1 MSINNNTDLTF
12 FTNEPENK
20 LIDRFKSFLKDVQYF
35 DVLVGYFRTSG
46 FFQLYES
53 FENIEKIR
61 ILVGLNIDKQT
72 FEIIETSNQN
82 EQIDFETNKQTQDF
96 FGKELITEIQKG
108 ANSKIIE
115 DGIETFIQYLKNGK
129 IELKAHPSRKIHAKV
144 YISRYK
150 KEDRDF
156 GNVITGSSNFSESG
170 LVNNYEFNVQLKNAA
185 DVNFALERFEE
196 LWEDA
201 VDISDKYI
209 DTINKKTFLTN
220 KTTPYELFLK
230 FLYEYF
236 QEDLSID
243 RDLFY
248 KNFPQGFMKL
258 QYQEQAVLNAKK
270 ILDEYGGV
278 FLSDVVGLGKTFIS
292 AMLASQLPGRNLVI
306 ASPALLDKENPNSWV
321 NVFYDFRVSAEFE
334 SIGKLASIVER
345 GTNRYDNVFID
356 EAHKFRTETN
366 MSYEMLSRICAG
378 KKVILVTATPLN
390 NKPSDI
396 LSQIKLFQKS
406 KNSTIPGIK
415 DLDRFFSVLQKKL
428 KTLDRKNDYEE
439 YMSEVKNISH
449 KIRDRILKYI
459 MVRRTREEV
468 KKYFEQD
475 LKVQGLNFPDVV
487 APKPVLYQLDDE
499 LNTIFEKTIE
509 LITNKEVFHYSRY
522 TPLLY
527 LKDEL
532 KTFEKTS
539 QLNMGGFMK
548 ILLIKRLE
556 SSFFAFKQSVSRFL
570 KSYKTFLE
578 IYRKGSVFTSK
589 KHSSKIIEYF
599 INEDFD
605 AIQQLIEEEKAEEYP
620 EELFNEQLETDLL
633 EDIKIL
639 KNIDKMWSKIDYDPK
654 LLEFVKQLKSD
665 KILKKQKLLIFTES
679 KETAEYLKK
688 NLSKMLKE
696 DCLMYHGGSK
706 KHLLKTVISNF
717 DAKAKKPE
725 DKYRVLIATEVLS
738 EGINLHKSN
747 VVINYDIPW
756 NPTRMI
762 QRVGRVNRVDT
773 LFKKVYTYNFFPTL
787 QSNNIIKLQESA
799 IAKIGYF
806 IEMLGNDA
814 KLLTEGEEIKSYELF
829 SKLTSKE
836 YITGEEDAQE
846 SELKYFKI
854 IVDIRD
860 KKEELFVKIKN
871 LPKKSRTAR
880 HIEPEFN
887 MTENSLISYMKKG
900 NIEKFYIG
908 NNSEVE
914 EIDFITTAKLLYAKV
929 KTKKQKLPGDFH
941 NLLSQNKNAMINT
954 LAEEQTEITFTKT
967 GRDQSLSILKILK
980 AVKKFTGHTEK
991 NEYFLQE
998 VIKLFSEG
1006 AIPKNLTKRLLP
1018 LIKGQSD
1025 PLKIVNIVRN
1035 NIPDDYFRIN
1045 TIKDNKLADYQQ
1057 EIILSEYFIV
1067 K

>member
-1 MSINNNTDLTF
+1 MNETKNITDLTF

-35 DVLVGYFRTSG
+35 DILVGYFRTSG

-53 FENIEKIR
+53 FENIDKIR
-61 ILVGLNIDKQT
+61 ILVGLNIDKRT
-72 FEIIETSNQN
+72 FDIIETSKQN
-82 EQIDFETNKQTQDF
+82 EIIDFETHKKTKEIF
-96 FGKELITEIQKG
+96 EKELINEIQTSPDKK
-108 ANSKIIE
+108 SIE
-115 DGIETFIQYLKNGK
+115 DGIKKFIQYLKKGK
-129 IELKAHPSRKIHAKV
+129 IQIKAHPNRKIHAKV
-144 YISRYK
+144 YISRYNEK
-150 KEDRDF
+150 DRDF

-170 LVNNYEFNVQLKNAA
+170 LVNNYEFNVQLKNKT
-185 DVNFALERFEE
+185 DVDFALGKFEE
-196 LWEDA
+196 LWKDA
-201 VDISDKYI
+201 VDISEKYI
-209 DTINKKTFLTN
+209 ETINKKTFLTE

-248 KNFPQGFMKL
+248 KNFPKGFMKL

-270 ILDEYGGV
+270 IIDEYGGV

-306 ASPALLDKENPNSWV
+306 ASPALLDKDNPNSWV
-321 NVFYDFRVSAEFE
+321 NVFYDFRVSGEFE
-334 SIGKLASIVER
+334 SIGKLTSIIEK
-345 GTNRYDNVFID
+345 GTGRYDNVFID
-356 EAHKFRTETN
+356 EAHKFRNETN
-366 MSYEMLSRICAG
+366 MSYEMLSQICAG

-390 NKPSDI
+390 NKPADI

-428 KTLDRKNDYEE
+428 KTLDRKADYEE

-468 KKYFEQD
+468 KKYFQQD
-475 LKVQGLNFPDVV
+475 LKVQGLNFPDV
-487 APKPVLYQLDDE
+487 ATPKPVLYQLDE
-499 LNTIFEKTIE
+499 KLNTVFEKTIE
-509 LITNKEVFHYSRY
+509 LITNKEIFHYSRY
-522 TPLLY
+522 SPLLY
-527 LKDEL
+527 LKEEL
-532 KTFEKTS
+532 KSFEKTS
-539 QLNMGGFMK
+539 QVNMRGFMK

-570 KSYKTFLE
+570 KSYKNFLE
-578 IYRKGSVFTSK
+578 IYKKGFVYTSA
-589 KHSSKIIEYF
+589 KHSGKIIDYF
-599 INEDFD
+599 MNDDFD
-605 AIQQLIEEEKAEEYP
+605 AIQRLIEQEKAEKYLAEA
-620 EELFNEQLETDLL
+620 FNDKLQKDLKN
-633 EDIKIL
+633 DIKIL
-639 KNIDKMWSKIDYDPK
+639 EKINKMWSKIDYDPK
-654 LLEFVKQLKSD
+654 LIEFVKQLKSD
-665 KILKKQKLLIFTES
+665 KILKKNKILIFTES

-696 DCLMYHGGSK
+696 ECLMYHGSSK

-725 DKYRVLIATEVLS
+725 DKYRILVATEVLS

-773 LFKKVYTYNFFPTL
+773 TFKKVYTYNFFPTQ
-787 QSNNIIKLQESA
+787 QSNDIIKLQEAA

-814 KLLTEGEEIKSYELF
+814 KLLTEGEDVKSYELF

-860 KKEELFVKIKN
+860 KKQELFAKIKN

-880 HIEPEFN
+880 FVEPDFN
-887 MTENSLISYMKKG
+887 MTENSLVSYMKKG
-900 NIEKFYIG
+900 NIEKFYIAS
-908 NNSEVE
+908 NSEVE

-929 KTKKQKLPGDFH
+929 KTKKQKMPDNFH
-941 NLLSQNKNAMINT
+941 DLLSKNKNAMINA

-980 AVKKFTGHTEK
+980 TVKKFAGHTEK
-991 NEYFLQE
+991 NEYYLQE
-998 VIKLFSEG
+998 VMKLFSEG
-1006 AIPKNLTKRLLP
+1006 AIPKNVSKRLLP
-1018 LIKGQSD
+1018 LLKELSD
-1025 PLKIVNIVRN
+1025 PLKIVNIVRD
-1035 NIPDDYFRIN
+1035 NIPEDYFRIN
-1045 TIKDNKLADYQQ
+1045 TKSESKLADYQQ
-1057 EIILSEYFIV
+1057 EIILSEYF
-1067 K
+1067 KH

>member
-1 MSINNNTDLTF
+1 MNEKKYNTDLTF

-20 LIDRFKSFLKDVQYF
+20 LINRFKSFLTDVRYF

-53 FENIEKIR
+53 FNSIDKIR
-61 ILVGLNIDKQT
+61 ILVGLNIDKKT
-72 FEIIETSNQN
+72 FEIIETSKQN
-82 EQIDFETNKQTQDF
+82 EQIDFETHKKTKEIF
-96 FGKELITEIQKG
+96 EKELIHEIQTSP
-108 ANSKIIE
+108 NSKTIE
-115 DGIETFIQYLKNGK
+115 DGIRKFIEYLKNGK
-129 IELKAHPSRKIHAKV
+129 IEIKAHPSRKIHAKI

-150 KEDRDF
+150 EEDRDF

-170 LVNNYEFNVQLKNAA
+170 LVNNYEFNVQLKNTQ
-185 DVNFALERFEE
+185 DVVFALDRFEE
-196 LWEDA
+196 LWKDA
-201 VDISDKYI
+201 VDISEKYI
-209 DTINKKTFLTN
+209 DTINKKTFLTD
-220 KTTPYELFLK
+220 KVTPYELFLK

-248 KNFPQGFMKL
+248 KNFPMDFMKL

-270 ILDEYGGV
+270 IIDEYGGV

-292 AMLASQLPGRNLVI
+292 AMLANQLPGRNLVI
-306 ASPALLDKENPNSWV
+306 ASPALLDKENPNSWI

-334 SIGKLASIVER
+334 SIGKLASIIER
-345 GTNRYDNVFID
+345 GTDKYDNIFID
-356 EAHKFRTETN
+356 EAHKFRNETN
-366 MSYEMLSRICAG
+366 ISYEMLSQICAG

-428 KTLDRKNDYEE
+428 KTLDRKSDYEE

-449 KIRDRILKYI
+449 KIRDRVLKYI
-459 MVRRTREEV
+459 MVRRTRDEI
-468 KKYFEQD
+468 KKYFQKD
-475 LKVQGLNFPDVV
+475 LNVQGLNFPDVV
-487 APKPVLYQLDDE
+487 APKPVLYQLDEE
-499 LNTIFEKTIE
+499 LNTVFEKTIE
-509 LITNKEVFHYSRY
+509 LITNKEIFHYSRY

-527 LKDEL
+527 LNDEL
-532 KTFEKTS
+532 NTFEQTS
-539 QLNMGGFMK
+539 QINMRGFMK

-556 SSFFAFKQSVSRFL
+556 SSFFAFKQSVGRFL
-570 KSYKTFLE
+570 KSYKNFLE
-578 IYRKGSVFTSK
+578 IYKQGFVYTSAK
-589 KHSSKIIEYF
+589 YSGKIIEYF
-599 INEDFD
+599 MNDDFD
-605 AIQQLIEEEKAEEYP
+605 AIQHLIEEEKAEEYSS
-620 EELFNEQLETDLL
+620 ESFNDQLEVDLL

-639 KNIDKMWSKIDYDPK
+639 QEINKIWAKIDYDPK
-654 LLEFVKQLKSD
+654 LIEFVKQLKSD
-665 KILKKQKLLIFTES
+665 KILKKNKLLIFTES

-696 DCLMYHGGSK
+696 ECLMYHGGSK

-725 DKYRVLIATEVLS
+725 DKYRILVATEVLS

-773 LFKKVYTYNFFPTL
+773 QFKKVYTYNFFPTK
-787 QSNNIIKLQESA
+787 QSNDIIKLQESA

-814 KLLTEGEEIKSYELF
+814 KLLTEGEEVKSYELF

-860 KKEELFVKIKN
+860 KKEKLFTKIKN
-871 LPKKSRTAR
+871 LPQKSRTAR
-880 HIEPEFN
+880 HIEDEFN
-887 MTENSLISYMKKG
+887 MNENSLVSYIKKE
-900 NIEKFYIG
+900 NIEKFFIA

-914 EIDFITTAKLLYAKV
+914 EIDFITTAKLLHAKV
-929 KTKKQKLPGDFH
+929 KTKKQKLPNDFYK
-941 NLLSQNKNAMINT
+941 LLDRNKNAMINT
-954 LAEEQTEITFTKT
+954 LAEEQTEITFTKA
-967 GRDQSLSILKILK
+967 GKDYSLSILKILK
-980 AVKKFTGHTEK
+980 TVKKFAGHTEK
-991 NEYFLQE
+991 NVF
-998 VIKLFSEG
+998 FF
-1006 AIPKNLTKRLLP
+1006 
-1018 LIKGQSD
+1018 KGS
-1025 PLKIVNIVRN
+1025 NETTFGGCN
-1035 NIPDDYFRIN
+1035 
-1045 TIKDNKLADYQQ
+1045 
-1057 EIILSEYFIV
+1057 S
-1067 K
+1067 

>member
-1 MSINNNTDLTF
+1 MNKNRNTDLTF

-20 LIDRFKSFLKDVQYF
+20 LIDRFKKILKDVQYF

-46 FFQLYES
+46 FFQLYNS
-53 FENIEKIR
+53 FEDIDKIR
-61 ILVGLNIDKQT
+61 ILIGLNIDKQT
-72 FEIIETSNQN
+72 FNIIETSKQN
-82 EQIDFETNKQTQDF
+82 EILNFKTHKEVQELFA
-96 FGKELITEIQKG
+96 KELIREIQG
-108 ANSKIIE
+108 SPDSKNIE
-115 DGIETFIQYLKNGK
+115 DGIRKFIDYLKKGK
-129 IELKAHPSRKIHAKV
+129 IQIKAHPSRKIHAKV
-144 YISRYK
+144 YISRYQEK
-150 KEDRDF
+150 DRDF

-170 LVNNYEFNVQLKNAA
+170 LVNNYEFNVQLKNTA
-185 DVNFALERFEE
+185 DVKFALERFEE
-196 LWEDA
+196 LWKEA

-209 DTINKKTFLTN
+209 ETINKKTFLTN
-220 KTTPYELFLK
+220 KITPYELFLK

-248 KNFPQGFMKL
+248 KNFPHGFMKL

-270 ILDEYGGV
+270 IVDEYGGV

-306 ASPALLDKENPNSWV
+306 ASPALLNKENPNSWV

-334 SIGKLASIVER
+334 SIGKLSAIIER
-345 GTNRYDNVFID
+345 GTDRYDNVFID

-366 MSYEMLSRICAG
+366 MSYEMLSQICAG

-390 NKPSDI
+390 NKPADI

-415 DLDRFFSVLQKKL
+415 DLDRFFSILQKKL

-449 KIRDRILKYI
+449 KIRERILKYI

-468 KKYFEQD
+468 KKYFQQD
-475 LKVQGLNFPDVV
+475 LKVQGLNFPDV
-487 APKPVLYQLDDE
+487 AEPKPFLYQLDE
-499 LNTIFEKTIE
+499 KLNIVFEKTIK
-509 LITNKEVFHYSRY
+509 LITNKEVFHYTRY

-527 LKDEL
+527 LNNEL

-539 QLNMGGFMK
+539 QLNMRAFMK

-556 SSFFAFKQSVSRFL
+556 SSFFAFKQSIKRFL
-570 KSYKTFLE
+570 KSYKNFLE
-578 IYRKGSVFTSK
+578 VYQKGSVFI
-589 KHSSKIIEYF
+589 SSKYSGKITEYF
-599 INEDFD
+599 MNDDFD
-605 AIQQLIEEEKAEEYP
+605 AIQRLIDDEKAEEYSADM
-620 EELFNEQLETDLL
+620 FNEQFEVDLKG
-633 EDIKIL
+633 DIEIL
-639 KNIDKMWSKIDYDPK
+639 KEIDRMWSEIGYDPK
-654 LLEFVKQLKSD
+654 LDEFVKQLKEN

-688 NLSKMLKE
+688 NLSEKLKE

-706 KHLLKTVISNF
+706 KHVLKTVISNF
-717 DAKAKKPE
+717 DAKAKNQE
-725 DKYRVLIATEVLS
+725 DKYRILIATEVLS

-773 LFKKVYTYNFFPTL
+773 SFKKVYTYNFFPTE
-787 QSNNIIKLQESA
+787 QSNDLIKLKEA
-799 IAKIGYF
+799 AVAKIGYF

-814 KLLTEGEEIKSYELF
+814 KLLTDGEEIKSYELF

-836 YITGEEDAQE
+836 YITGEEDTQE

-860 KKEELFVKIKN
+860 KKEELFAKIKN

-880 HIEPEFN
+880 LTEPEFN
-887 MTENSLISYMKKG
+887 MTENSLVSYMKKG
-900 NIEKFYIG
+900 NIEKFYIAS
-908 NNSEVE
+908 NSEVE
-914 EIDFITTAKLLYAKV
+914 EIDFITTAKLLQAKI
-929 KTKKQKLPGDFH
+929 KTRKQKLPADFH
-941 NLLSQNKNAMINT
+941 TLLDKNKNAMLNA
-954 LAEEQTEITFTKT
+954 LAGEQTEYIFSKT
-967 GRDQSLSILKILK
+967 GRDHALSILKILK
-980 AVKKFTGHTEK
+980 VVKKFAGHTEK

-1006 AIPKNLTKRLLP
+1006 AIPKNLSKRLLP
-1018 LIKGQSD
+1018 LIKEQTD

-1035 NIPDDYFRIN
+1035 NIPDDYFRVN
-1045 TIKDNKLADYQQ
+1045 TQKTNKQDNYKQ
-1057 EIILSEYFIV
+1057 EIILSEYFIIP
-1067 K
+1067 